1 MFTGKANVIGFSIF
15 LSILGVMVTV
25 SRKYYLTKIG
35 VHSVTM
41 IDTVLTSTI
50 VLLMIFFHATPT
62 QIFAGMKKMNYKD
75 WLICLAT
82 SFGIAISILLGR
94 NLLIHN
100 DLAYLDILDGGVDL
114 IVTAFVAYFFYKEE
128 MTLNKIIGL
137 VLVLVGMAMLH

>member
-15 LSILGVMVTV
+15 LSILGVMITV

-41 IDTVLTSTI
+41 IDTILTGTI
-50 VLLMIFFHATPT
+50 ILVMVAVQTTPG
-62 QIFAGMKKMNYKD
+62 QIFQEFKKMNGKD
-75 WLICLAT
+75 WLICLLT
-82 SFGIAISILLGR
+82 SVGIAISILVGR
-94 NLLIHN
+94 NLLVHN

-114 IVTAFVAYFFYKEE
+114 IVTAFVAYFFYKEA
-128 MTLNKIIGL
+128 MTVNKIIGL

>member
-1 MFTGKANVIGFSIF
+1 MFTGKANVIGFSIV
-15 LSILGVMVTV
+15 LSILGVMITV

-35 VHSVTM
+35 VHTVTM
-41 IDTVLTSTI
+41 IDTILTGVI
-50 VLLMIFFHATPT
+50 ILLMVILHANPG
-62 QIFAGMKKMNYKD
+62 QILKGVKKMDYRD
-75 WLICLAT
+75 WFICLMT

-114 IVTAFVAYFFYKEE
+114 IVTAFVAYFFYKEA
-128 MTLNKIIGL
+128 MTTNKIIGL